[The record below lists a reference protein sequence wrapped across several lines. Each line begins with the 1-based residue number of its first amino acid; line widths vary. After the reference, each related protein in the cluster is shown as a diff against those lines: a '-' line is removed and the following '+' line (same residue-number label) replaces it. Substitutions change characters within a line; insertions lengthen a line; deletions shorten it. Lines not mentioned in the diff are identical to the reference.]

1 MIHRRGKCGNARARP
16 WSRQLPTPNTEAL
29 KGWFVDQFHA
39 LMSSWD
45 FPSFQLNRVWSKM
58 ISKVPEPVM
67 NTPSS
72 TDSAPSDRPNPLG
85 ITEDS
90 KPTVPVFSCIVYVCK
105 TADGTI
111 RGRVAN
117 LAGDDSGEISAT
129 GNSERVVKAA
139 PAFWSVSY
147 CKRRIR

>member
-1 MIHRRGKCGNARARP
+1 MTSEFRRDG
-16 WSRQLPTPNTEAL
+16 
-29 KGWFVDQFHA
+29 H
-39 LMSSWD
+39 
-45 FPSFQLNRVWSKM
+45 RVWSKM
-58 ISKVPEPVM
+58 IPEVREPVM

-72 TDSAPSDRPNPLG
+72 TDSATSDRPNPLG
-85 ITEDS
+85 ITGDS

-129 GNSERVVKAA
+129 GNSERDVLLNVTREFKARVLTMHGENQEIA
-139 PAFWSVSY
+139 WIDPPQPPLENEQVRFVPVHL
-147 CKRRIR
+147 

>member
-1 MIHRRGKCGNARARP
+1 MISVSVIWGCINEIREFRREG
-16 WSRQLPTPNTEAL
+16 
-29 KGWFVDQFHA
+29 
-39 LMSSWD
+39 
-45 FPSFQLNRVWSKM
+45 NRVWSKM
-58 ISKVPEPVM
+58 IPEAREPVM

-72 TDSAPSDRPNPLG
+72 TDSATSDRPNPLG
-85 ITEDS
+85 ITGDS

-129 GNSERVVKAA
+129 GNSERDVLLNVTREFKARVLTMHGENQEIA
-139 PAFWSVSY
+139 WIDPPQPPLENEQVRFVPVHL
-147 CKRRIR
+147 